1 MTARTDA
8 PSTTDTPTGTS
19 AARSSASSTES
30 SAPSTTSAPA
40 TTSATAERPASGSAA
55 PVPTGKPTAAP
66 AARRLR
72 LPDRSTWATLLLA
85 LPVPI
90 VGLLLWNLG
99 VKQAWTLPFGIQM
112 GFLPTPVEVAQR
124 ILDLAGAGSIDD
136 AFSGTLLDH
145 LGASTVRVLSGF
157 GLAALLA
164 IPLGVIM
171 GRFSLAFKMLDPT
184 VNLTRPIPVTA
195 WAPLTL
201 LIIGYGDGSA
211 IFLVFL
217 AAFFPILLNTISGV
231 RQVPVRLVE
240 AASMLGTRSGQVLY
254 KVILPASMRS
264 IVGGLRIALGLS
276 WVILVVGETVG
287 ISTGLGAMITQ
298 ARDMSKTDLIVAG
311 MVIIGLAGF
320 VADRVLVG
328 LVKLVTRSRPT
339 LS

>member
-8 PSTTDTPTGTS
+8 PSTTDTPTTAPRPTS
-19 AARSSASSTES
+19 PAAESPAPSSTT
-30 SAPSTTSAPA
+30 P
-40 TTSATAERPASGSAA
+40 AA
-55 PVPTGKPTAAP
+55 PGKPTADAAP
-66 AARRLR
+66 EARRLR
-72 LPDRSTWATLLLA
+72 LPSRSTWTTVLLA

-124 ILDLAGAGSIDD
+124 ILDLAGAGTIDD

-311 MVIIGLAGF
+311 MVVIGLAGF
-320 VADRVLVG
+320 VADRLLVG

>member
-8 PSTTDTPTGTS
+8 PSTTDTPTTAPRPS
-19 AARSSASSTES
+19 SPAAES
-30 SAPSTTSAPA
+30 SAPSSTTPVAP
-40 TTSATAERPASGSAA
+40 
-55 PVPTGKPTAAP
+55 GKPTADAAP

-72 LPDRSTWATLLLA
+72 LPSRSTWTTVLLA

-124 ILDLAGAGSIDD
+124 ILDLAGAGTIDD

-311 MVIIGLAGF
+311 MVVIGLAGF
-320 VADRVLVG
+320 VADRLLVG

>member
-8 PSTTDTPTGTS
+8 PSTTDTPTGTT
-19 AARSSASSTES
+19 APRSSASPTDPS
-30 SAPSTTSAPA
+30 SPSTTSPQTSGSSERLVPGSVTPAPPGEPG
-40 TTSATAERPASGSAA
+40 TASG
-55 PVPTGKPTAAP
+55 
-66 AARRLR
+66 ARRLR
-72 LPDRSTWATLLLA
+72 LPGRSTWTTVLLA

-90 VGLLLWNLG
+90 IGLLLWNLG

-320 VADRVLVG
+320 VADRLLVG

>member
-1 MTARTDA
+1 MTTQ
-8 PSTTDTPTGTS
+8 TDTVPD
-19 AARSSASSTES
+19 A
-30 SAPSTTSAPA
+30 
-40 TTSATAERPASGSAA
+40 GSAA
-55 PVPTGKPTAAP
+55 PRTAAP
-66 AARRLR
+66 GVAPGSGRVATTRATNRRLR
-72 LPDRSTWATLLLA
+72 LPRRDAWTTATLA

-90 VGLLLWNLG
+90 LALVLWTMG
-99 VKQAWTLPFGIQM
+99 VEHAWTLPLGIQM
-112 GFLPTPVEVAQR
+112 GFLPTPLEVAQR
-124 ILDLAGAGSIDD
+124 ILDLVGIGTIDD
-136 AFSGTLLDH
+136 AFSGTLLEH

-164 IPLGVIM
+164 IPLGVVM

-184 VNLTRPIPVTA
+184 INLTRPVPVTA

-211 IFLVFL
+211 IFLVFI

-231 RQVPVRLVE
+231 RQVPVRLIE
-240 AASMLGTRSGQVLY
+240 AASMLGTRSTQVLY

-320 VADRVLVG
+320 VADRLLAALVA
-328 LVKLVTRSRPT
+328 LVTRRRPT

>member
-1 MTARTDA
+1 MTTHTTDDVRAEAPKQSRPTVPAAPPARTART
-8 PSTTDTPTGTS
+8 
-19 AARSSASSTES
+19 ASR
-30 SAPSTTSAPA
+30 
-40 TTSATAERPASGSAA
+40 RPRL
-55 PVPTGKPTAAP
+55 PLPRRDVWTTAA
-66 AARRLR
+66 
-72 LPDRSTWATLLLA
+72 LA
-85 LPVPI
+85 LPVP
-90 VGLLLWNLG
+90 VLALVLWTMG
-99 VKQAWTLPFGIQM
+99 VERAWTLPFGIQM
-112 GFLPTPVEVAQR
+112 GFLPTPLEVAQR
-124 ILDLAGAGSIDD
+124 IGDLAGFGTIDD
-136 AFSGTLLDH
+136 AFSGTLLEH

-157 GLAALLA
+157 GLAALVA

-171 GRFSLAFKMLDPT
+171 GRFSLAFKLLDPT
-184 VNLTRPIPVTA
+184 INLTRPVPVTA

-231 RQVPVRLVE
+231 RQVPVRLIE

-254 KVILPASMRS
+254 KVVLPASMRS

-320 VADRVLVG
+320 VADRLLAG
-328 LVKLVTRSRPT
+328 LVALVTRRRPT

>member
-8 PSTTDTPTGTS
+8 PSTTDTPTGTT
-19 AARSSASSTES
+19 APRSSASPTDPS
-30 SAPSTTSAPA
+30 SPSTASPQTSGSSERLVPGSVAPA
-40 TTSATAERPASGSAA
+40 PPGKPGTASG
-55 PVPTGKPTAAP
+55 
-66 AARRLR
+66 ARRLR
-72 LPDRSTWATLLLA
+72 LPGRSTWTTVLLA

-124 ILDLAGAGSIDD
+124 ILDLAGLGTIDD

-164 IPLGVIM
+164 IPLGVVM

-264 IVGGLRIALGLS
+264 IVGGLRIALGLA

-320 VADRVLVG
+320 VADRLLVG

>member
-8 PSTTDTPTGTS
+8 PSTTDTPTGTTAPRPS
-19 AARSSASSTES
+19 SPAAESPASS
-30 SAPSTTSAPA
+30 STTPVAP
-40 TTSATAERPASGSAA
+40 
-55 PVPTGKPTAAP
+55 GKPAAGSAP

-72 LPDRSTWATLLLA
+72 LPSRSTWTTVLLA

-124 ILDLAGAGSIDD
+124 ILDLAGAGTIDD

-311 MVIIGLAGF
+311 MVVIGLAGF
-320 VADRVLVG
+320 VADRLLVG

>member
-8 PSTTDTPTGTS
+8 PSTTDTPTGTTP
-19 AARSSASSTES
+19 RASSHGAETP
-30 SAPSTTSAPA
+30 APRTT
-40 TTSATAERPASGSAA
+40 T
-55 PVPTGKPTAAP
+55 PVTPGKPAAASAP

-72 LPDRSTWATLLLA
+72 LPSRGTWATVLLA

-124 ILDLAGAGSIDD
+124 ILDLAGAGTIDD

-311 MVIIGLAGF
+311 MVVIGLAGF
-320 VADRVLVG
+320 VADRLLVG